1 MKQIL
6 PPIDTNISNK
16 TINNKNKIN
25 SNTNNDNIDSPTQ
38 YSPASVVTNIDLL
51 THKETLVKKINI
63 PSYGRNLNYLY
74 VNHRY

>member
-6 PPIDTNISNK
+6 SPIDTNISNK

-25 SNTNNDNIDSPTQ
+25 SNTNSDNIDSPTQ

-51 THKETLVKKINI
+51 THKETLVKKNKNTII
-63 PSYGRNLNYLY
+63 WKKSKLSLC
-74 VNHRY
+74 

>member
-6 PPIDTNISNK
+6 SPIDTNISNK

-51 THKETLVKKINI
+51 THKETLVKKNKHTII
-63 PSYGRNLNYLY
+63 WKKSKLSLC
-74 VNHRY
+74 